1 MTFIDQRL
9 PEEIEL
15 GCVRRERADHDIVTT
30 DGGYEVRNARQSQDL
45 LHYELSFPPG
55 EFDGAIIEAVKA
67 MVKAS
72 RIGLYGLR
80 LRDWDSDMHA
90 LSLEPFGTGDGVTTA
105 FQLKKSW
112 TVGGVTASRKITRP
126 VSALQ
131 IFKDGVLQVS
141 GYSVNYSTGIVT
153 FTGAPAN
160 GVIVQATGLFD
171 IPVRFDMNYSATAL
185 TGWLEHIDT
194 LTLIE
199 LRE

>member
-9 PEEIEL
+9 PEEIEI
-15 GCVRRERADHDIVTT
+15 GCVRRENADHDISKT

-45 LHYELSFPPG
+45 LAYDVSFPTG
-55 EFDGAIIEAVKA
+55 EFAGTIIAAVKA

-72 RIGLYGLR
+72 RIGLYAFR
-80 LRDWDSDMHA
+80 LRDWDPDMHQ
-90 LSLEPFGTGDGVTTA
+90 LTLEPFGTGNAVTTA

-112 TVGGVTASRKITRP
+112 TVAGVTASRKITRP

-153 FTGAPAN
+153 FSPAPGN

-171 IPVRFDMNYSATAL
+171 IPARFDLHYSATAP
-185 TGWLEHIDT
+185 TAWLEHIDT
-194 LTLIE
+194 LQIIE
-199 LRE
+199 VRE